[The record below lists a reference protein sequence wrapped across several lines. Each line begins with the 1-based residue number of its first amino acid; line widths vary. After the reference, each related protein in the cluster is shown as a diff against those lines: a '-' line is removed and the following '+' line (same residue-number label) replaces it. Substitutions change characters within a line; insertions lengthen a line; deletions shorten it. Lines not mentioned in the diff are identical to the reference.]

1 MKLGIKIVIIIAIAI
16 IAQIFGNML
25 F

>member
-1 MKLGIKIVIIIAIAI
+1 MKLGIKIAIIIAVAI
-16 IAQIFGNML
+16 IAQIFGNIL